1 MVERTTENR
10 SEEVQFFP
18 RTFKINKGP
27 ALCAG
32 PLFNSLFLN
41 YSKFYTFKI

>member
-18 RTFKINKGP
+18 RTTKIKAPGVRQDP
-27 ALCAG
+27 RPGGL
-32 PLFNSLFLN
+32 PPD
-41 YSKFYTFKI
+41 Y

>member
-18 RTFKINKGP
+18 KTIKTHNFTTITS
-27 ALCAG
+27 LCA
-32 PLFNSLFLN
+32 LIASLFDL
-41 YSKFYTFKI
+41 IAIPV

>member
-18 RTFKINKGP
+18 KTIKTHNLVIFLFG
-27 ALCAG
+27 AG
-32 PLFNSLFLN
+32 SPKYL
-41 YSKFYTFKI
+41 YPQVQK